1 MSRVA
6 IYLAD
11 TFPIDRDV
19 IRAAFDAVQT
29 AGDRVVTLAQ
39 KSSGAC
45 ALTTLVERLGD
56 EFDRLL
62 MVAGDDLYGSALPS
76 KGIPARLRSP
86 RERES
91 INADHAPARQPGRL
105 L

>member
-11 TFPIDRDV
+11 LPPIDRDV

-39 KSSGAC
+39 KSSDAC

-62 MVAGDDLYGSALPS
+62 MVAGDDLYEFRPSFEGNPSTSAIAE
-76 KGIPARLRSP
+76 GA
-86 RERES
+86 EF
-91 INADHAPARQPGRL
+91 Q
-105 L
+105 

>member
-11 TFPIDRDV
+11 PFPIDRDV

-62 MVAGDDLYGSALPS
+62 MVAGDDLYEFRSSFEGNPSTSAIAEGA
-76 KGIPARLRSP
+76 GI
-86 RERES
+86 
-91 INADHAPARQPGRL
+91 H
-105 L
+105 

>member
-11 TFPIDRDV
+11 PFPIDREV
-19 IRAAFDAVQT
+19 IRAAFDKVQT

-39 KSSGAC
+39 KASGDS
-45 ALTTLVERLGD
+45 ALAALVDRMGD

-62 MVAGDDLYGSALPS
+62 MVAGDDLYEFRPTSEGNPITS
-76 KGIPARLRSP
+76 GIPM
-86 RERES
+86 ES
-91 INADHAPARQPGRL
+91 GLQ
-105 L
+105 